1 MAGASGPTT
10 WLARAIRAGLGHRYP
25 FALCYHGVSSSAPSY
40 DPHGLFVSR
49 DRFSAHLD
57 LIEEQGYELATV
69 SELAR
74 RVTADRGLL
83 GVASV
88 TFDDALAS
96 TARDAIPLIL
106 QRGGNC
112 SLFVPTGLMGRPHPD
127 VEHELI
133 MGGGELLELS
143 AAGVEIGAHTVDHL
157 WLPRM
162 SYEQVLDQMRRSR
175 ATLEDLLGKPV
186 TAMAYPYG
194 GFDMHTMR
202 AAEEAGFATAC
213 ACSGAASWSALAVP
227 REPIHPSITALRLR
241 LKMAGLYGPAYALVA
256 DGGAI
261 GHRRRARERRARE
274 HEAAAAFEPS
284 HRTA

>member
-1 MAGASGPTT
+1 MAFSRPTS
-10 WLARAIRAGLGHRYP
+10 WLARAIGAGLGRRYP
-25 FALCYHGVSSSAPSY
+25 FVLCYHGVSSNAPSP

-49 DRFSAHLD
+49 DQFCAHLE
-57 LIEEQGYELATV
+57 LIEEQSYELATV
-69 SELAR
+69 SSLAR
-74 RVTADRGLL
+74 RVAADPNVL

-106 QRGGNC
+106 ERGASC

-127 VEHELI
+127 LEQEMI
-133 MGGGELLELS
+133 MRGGELLELS
-143 AAGVEIGAHTVDHL
+143 AEGVEIGAHTVDHL
-157 WLPRM
+157 WLPRR
-162 SYEQVLDQMRRSR
+162 SHEQVLDQMRRSR

-186 TAMAYPYG
+186 TAMAYPFG
-194 GFDMHTMR
+194 GFDLNTMR
-202 AAEEAGFATAC
+202 AAEEAGFTTAC
-213 ACSGAASWSALAVP
+213 ACSGAASWNALAVP
-227 REPIHPSITALRLR
+227 REPIHPSVTALRLR

-256 DGGAI
+256 DGGPI
-261 GHRRRARERRARE
+261 GHRRRMRERRTNE